1 MRFKVEGNA
10 VRLFMQWGNGLPAQH
25 LDMDLSARIAL
36 VNGDILN
43 CAYFNLKCPGAKH
56 SGDIQHIPEMVGT
69 AEYIELNLNK
79 LEKTGARYVTF
90 SCNAYS
96 CGALSPNLMVGWM
109 NSAYPMTVSDKDG
122 VAYDPSCVQHIVRVD
137 ESNLSKGL
145 VFGVLNVQRRE
156 IVWLEMPYTS
166 QTILGVDVASVEA
179 LLKRL
184 EEKTTVGELLEIRAE
199 AQGATLVGN
208 ESDADERYTYQW
220 ALNTAEVSKLLLG

>member
-1 MRFKVEGNA
+1 M
-10 VRLFMQWGNGLPAQH
+10 
-25 LDMDLSARIAL
+25 
-36 VNGDILN
+36 
-43 CAYFNLKCPGAKH
+43 
-56 SGDIQHIPEMVGT
+56 
-69 AEYIELNLNK
+69 NLNE
-79 LEKTGARYVTF
+79 LEKAGARYVTF

-122 VAYDPSCVQHIVRVD
+122 VAYDPSCVQHVVRVD

-166 QTILGVDVASVEA
+166 QTILGVDAASVET

-184 EEKTTVGELLEIRAE
+184 EEKNDGWRTAGNKSRGTRRNVSWKRKRCRGTLHLPMGTEYRGGEQAVVG
-199 AQGATLVGN
+199 
-208 ESDADERYTYQW
+208 
-220 ALNTAEVSKLLLG
+220 LG

>member
-1 MRFKVEGNA
+1 
-10 VRLFMQWGNGLPAQH
+10 MQWGNGLPAQH
-25 LDMDLSARIAL
+25 LDMDLSAGIAL
-36 VNGDILN
+36 ENGKSIF
-43 CAYFNLKCPGAKH
+43 CSYFNLSCPGAKH
-56 SGDIQHIPEMVGT
+56 SGDIRNIPEQVGT
-69 AEYIELNLNK
+69 AEYIELNLNE
-79 LEKTGARYVTF
+79 LEKAGARYVTF

-145 VFGVLNVQRRE
+145 VFGVLNVLQRE

-166 QTILGVDVASVEA
+166 QTILDVDAASIET